1 MARDLGRLI
10 RTTSDKCPLCKKPLQ
25 IRARIKVSRFKDK
38 QIEKEIQYLSC
49 SGQDCEYESSLKQKE
64 RKVRPNKYE
73 EDENGLT
80 KSARDRGGNRAKGQ
94 RSNRGGF

>member
-1 MARDLGRLI
+1 MSRDLGRLI

-25 IRARIKVSRFKDK
+25 VRARIKTSRFKDK

-49 SGQDCEYESSLKQKE
+49 SGQGCEYESSLKQKE
-64 RKVRPNKYE
+64 RKVHPNKYE

-80 KSARDRGGNRAKGQ
+80 KSSRDRNAGRAKGQ
-94 RSNRGGF
+94 RSNRGRF